1 MDSRPD
7 WLSVDADE
15 TVVWQGAPRVR
26 RILPTA
32 AAATLW
38 IALLVLAVTVGP
50 RVASLP
56 VRVFPGV
63 VLAGAAFL
71 LALPAL
77 AAVAWAYLRTTN
89 VEYVLTDRN
98 CYRKSGVLS
107 TRVSRIGLST
117 VQRTSLHKD
126 VWGNL
131 FDYGTI
137 SISTAGSDG
146 VDLRFTDLDD
156 PEPVRVEM
164 RRLIGADRGHD
175 ADAEATMPL
184 DEPTAD
190 ALLADFRALR
200 ESAARVER
208 GVSDR

>member
-1 MDSRPD
+1 MASRPD

-26 RILPTA
+26 RILPTV

-38 IALLVLAVTVGP
+38 IALLVVAVTVGP
-50 RVASLP
+50 RVAP
-56 VRVFPGV
+56 VPARAFPGV
-63 VLAGAAFL
+63 ALVGAALL
-71 LALPAL
+71 LAVPAV

-107 TRVSRIGLST
+107 TRVSRIDLST
-117 VQRTSLHKD
+117 VQRTSLRKD

-156 PEPVRVEM
+156 PDPVRTEM
-164 RRLIGADRGHD
+164 RRLIGSRRSRTDPGT
-175 ADAEATMPL
+175 ATAL
-184 DEPTAD
+184 DESTAD

-200 ESAARVER
+200 ESATHLER